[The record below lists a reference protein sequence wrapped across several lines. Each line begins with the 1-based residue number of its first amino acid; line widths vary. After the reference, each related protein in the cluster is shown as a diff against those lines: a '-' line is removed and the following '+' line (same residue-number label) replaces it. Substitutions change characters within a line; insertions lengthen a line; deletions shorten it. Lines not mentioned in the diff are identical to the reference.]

1 MEVWQKC
8 FDRRN
13 AGFVVLA
20 KNSSVALRRLLP
32 IGGIARV
39 ASWLYFVDCWRLY
52 LALADL

>member
-39 ASWLYFVDCWRLY
+39 ASWLYFVDCWRLD